1 VSDDAFLA
9 SHVEIFWFV
18 RLLRATMSKLLQI
31 KYHYLKYPQVQ
42 SKEQGRKL
50 TGFTSPFHME

>member
-1 VSDDAFLA
+1 
-9 SHVEIFWFV
+9 
-18 RLLRATMSKLLQI
+18 MSKLLQI